1 MRFVRIEGLGLVPP
15 LVLLAAGFLAGGRL
29 GAVIVAVSAVA
40 ALLAL
45 GAVFAAGMTPR
56 TSLRRALPDHPAT
69 AGDSVEI
76 TLEGD
81 IALAWPLALARL
93 ADEPTPPLDAGPPG
107 EWRLG
112 GRLHQRYSITDIP
125 RGLYS
130 FRHCEVALQDALGL
144 VQRRLRVDL
153 PGSLLVYP
161 RRIEVPLG
169 RRETRAQSDQEVVR
183 GTRDFLPGDRLTR
196 LHAARTDQR
205 GYPQV
210 RESTPPPARTCS
222 LQLQCPGASRED
234 VELAI
239 SVAAS
244 LAESL
249 LAAGFDVGVAAEGV
263 SLPPGHG
270 QDHLVHILA
279 ALAEA
284 DARRIAATS
293 LPPPLP
299 DAYGELWL
307 IAAGAAALR
316 VEPPQFAVLV
326 AVGTDLK
333 QPAIATLADLVA
345 WAGRWAP

>member
-1 MRFVRIEGLGLVPP
+1 MRFVRIQGLGLVPP
-15 LVLLAAGFLAGGRL
+15 LVLIAAGFLAGGRL

-40 ALLAL
+40 LLLAL
-45 GAVFAAGMTPR
+45 GAAFAAGSTPR
-56 TSLRRALPDHPAT
+56 ASLRRTLPDHPAT
-69 AGDSVEI
+69 AGDTVEI
-76 TLEGD
+76 AVEGD

-93 ADEPTPPLDAGPPG
+93 EDEPPSPLDAARPG

-112 GRLHQRYSITDIP
+112 GHLRQHYRFTNVP
-125 RGLYS
+125 RGVFP
-130 FRHCEVALQDALGL
+130 FRNCEIALRDALGL
-144 VQRRLRVDL
+144 VQRRFRVEL

-161 RRIEVPLG
+161 RRIAVPLG
-169 RRETRAQSDQEVVR
+169 RRETQAQGDQEVVR

-196 LHAARTDQR
+196 LHAARTAQR

-222 LQLQCPGASRED
+222 LQLQCPGASPEN

-249 LAAGFDVGVAAEGV
+249 LAAGFDVGVAAEGI

-270 QDHLVHILA
+270 RDQLVRILT

-284 DARRIAATS
+284 DARRIAGTR

-307 IAAGAAALR
+307 IAAGEAALGP
-316 VEPPQFAVLV
+316 EPPEPAVFV
-326 AVGTDLK
+326 PVGAELRA
-333 QPAIATLADLVA
+333 PAIGSLDGLVA